1 MYCVL
6 CLTAEKS
13 ALISILM
20 QNKSISGEAF
30 VWPEFN
36 SESERIKAY
45 SKRYANMSIVE
56 AFEHAYGITIGQVKE
71 GANNTP
77 SEIKVGDEIML
88 NILSITKNHVEFDAA
103 NYKAQILSSVNLH
116 KYDRFKHNLPTDPI
130 KVQVM
135 DVQKDRVTVDPLAP
149 VVNDYLNPILRNKNV
164 QKVIGNPQSVRVKNL
179 QLTKGGFTG
188 KAVLPTVS
196 QFVGE
201 EYTVDVFIPG
211 SQIVLNITDN
221 FEQFVG
227 KEVDAFIINYMNKPG
242 SNALSLVASAKE
254 LIKFRGECKLIEL
267 FKSWC
272 EESEAWKKN
281 LTSKYQGRVTG
292 VINSSKKCGVF
303 VEIPALDMTGLVPV
317 EPDQLVN
324 YKADSF
330 VWVQLTGFDEE
341 KKYNP
346 ITKQMEHVDPYVI
359 EDNCLVRCNLKP
371 VLSFVEA

>member
-1 MYCVL
+1 MSKNN
-6 CLTAEKS
+6 A
-13 ALISILM
+13 
-20 QNKSISGEAF
+20 EAF

-36 SESERIKAY
+36 SDSERIKAY
-45 SKRYANMSIVE
+45 TKRYKDMSIVE

-71 GANNTP
+71 VVNNTP
-77 SEIKVGDEIML
+77 GEIRVGDELSL

-130 KVQVM
+130 KVLVM

-188 KAVLPTVS
+188 KAVLPVVS

-324 YKADSF
+324 YKADTF

-341 KKYNP
+341 KKYNN
-346 ITKQMEHVDPYVI
+346 ITKQMEHVEPYVI
-359 EDNCLVRCNLKP
+359 EDGILVRCNIKP
-371 VLSFVEA
+371 VLAFAE

>member
-1 MYCVL
+1 ML
-6 CLTAEKS
+6 
-13 ALISILM
+13 
-20 QNKSISGEAF
+20 NKSISGEAF

-341 KKYNP
+341 KKYNS

>member
-1 MYCVL
+1 MSKNN
-6 CLTAEKS
+6 A
-13 ALISILM
+13 
-20 QNKSISGEAF
+20 EAF

-36 SESERIKAY
+36 SDSERIKAY
-45 SKRYANMSIVE
+45 TKRYKDMSIVE

-71 GANNTP
+71 VVNNTP
-77 SEIKVGDEIML
+77 GEIKVGDELSL

-116 KYDRFKHNLPTDPI
+116 KYNRFKNNLPLDPI
-130 KVQVM
+130 KVLVM
-135 DVQKDRVTVDPLAP
+135 DVNKDRVTVDPLAP
-149 VVNDYLNPILRNKNV
+149 VINDYLNPILKNKNV
-164 QKVIGNPQSVRVKNL
+164 QKVVGNPQTVRVKNL

-188 KAVLPTVS
+188 KAVLKPVS
-196 QFVGE
+196 DFVGE

-211 SQIVLNITDN
+211 SQIVLNITDD

-227 KEVDAFIINYMNKPG
+227 KEVDTFIINYMNKPG
-242 SNALSLVASAKE
+242 SNTLSLIASAKE
-254 LIKFRGECKLIEL
+254 LIKFRGECKLIDL

-272 EESEAWKKN
+272 EEGNLWKKAQD
-281 LTSKYQGRVTG
+281 TAYKGRVTG

-330 VWVQLTGFDEE
+330 VKVKLTGFDEE
-341 KKYNP
+341 KRYNT

-359 EDNCLVRCNLKP
+359 EDGLLVRCNIKP
-371 VLSFVEA
+371 VLTFAE